1 MIYLEY
7 IMDQN
12 QESNL
17 RKRAD
22 AILEELGGLLYCK
35 RFKTVSYDDQ
45 KIMFDSTQ
53 DSHHYDRHVS
63 YGELQI
69 QDLLFV
75 SDTYLRR
82 LPEIYDIHLFKTLLD
97 HSTRGYFPFNNGED
111 NSCSK
116 DKIEKLLFLIN
127 VSGILSQHIE
137 ENKTEYCQEIADR
150 ITKKNLESIT
160 AGLTIEN
167 DSGSEDPLFDQDYL
181 SVVLGKDSPYR
192 RLFYCD
198 DRKDF
203 DKTAERLSEI
213 TRGGEHPDSL
223 QIPEILDSNYQ
234 PQELNTPDFSRP
246 SVQDENPLKVILD
259 KFLPSRERLKTEF
272 WEKYLGAQCVL
283 PEGAGRSI

>member
-22 AILEELGGLLYCK
+22 AILEELVGLLYCK
-35 RFKTVSYDDQ
+35 RFKTVSYDDE

-53 DSHHYDRHVS
+53 DSHHYYGHVS
-63 YGELQI
+63 YGALEI

-97 HSTRGYFPFNNGED
+97 HSTRGFFPFNSGED
-111 NSCSK
+111 TSYSK
-116 DKIEKLLFLIN
+116 EKIEKLLFLIN
-127 VSGILSQHIE
+127 VSGILSKHIE
-137 ENKTEYCQEIADR
+137 ENKIEYCQETANS
-150 ITKKNLESIT
+150 ITNNNLESIM

-167 DSGSEDPLFDQDYL
+167 DSGLEEPLFDQEHL
-181 SVVLGKDSPYR
+181 SLVLGNNSPYR
-192 RLFYCD
+192 RLLYCD
-198 DRKDF
+198 NRQDF
-203 DKTAERLSEI
+203 DRTAERLFEI
-213 TRGGEHPDSL
+213 TSEGGHSDSL
-223 QIPEILDSNYQ
+223 RIPKISDSNYQ

-246 SVQDENPLKVILD
+246 SVPDENPLKVILD
-259 KFLPSRERLKTEF
+259 KFLPARERLKTEF
-272 WEKYLGAQCVL
+272 WEKYLGAQCDL
-283 PEGAGRSI
+283 QCDLQRE